1 MRKWMFEKK
10 IIDTSHFF
18 IGHRVPLKRHQSTW
32 IFLITNNKK
41 VWIRLIIVKSKES
54 HKKTVKIRFEL
65 RSDFCSAAVDLDT
78 YLPYFLSNNVFIL
91 HTMGRLSLEC
101 FLVVFVCQSYFVL
114 VSSQT
119 NSLSNLQIG
128 VGPTGQVLL
137 LLILLMVALFGIPM
151 YLWVWRNYL
160 KKIVSKVTGK
170 VQVRNVKVDKA
181 LFLFLKSCLLLSDGF
196 LIFIV

>member
-1 MRKWMFEKK
+1 
-10 IIDTSHFF
+10 
-18 IGHRVPLKRHQSTW
+18 
-32 IFLITNNKK
+32 
-41 VWIRLIIVKSKES
+41 
-54 HKKTVKIRFEL
+54 
-65 RSDFCSAAVDLDT
+65 
-78 YLPYFLSNNVFIL
+78 
-91 HTMGRLSLEC
+91 MGLLSLEG